1 MQPTKTLER
10 ILSKAGLASRTEA
23 RKWIADGR
31 VKVDGR
37 KVTNPDQWIDPKQQK
52 IQVDNKPLKAA
63 PKRYVLLY
71 KPKGDR
77 KSTRLNSSH
86 T

>member
-52 IQVDNKPLKAA
+52 IQVDNKPLK
-63 PKRYVLLY
+63 
-71 KPKGDR
+71 DR

-86 T
+86 